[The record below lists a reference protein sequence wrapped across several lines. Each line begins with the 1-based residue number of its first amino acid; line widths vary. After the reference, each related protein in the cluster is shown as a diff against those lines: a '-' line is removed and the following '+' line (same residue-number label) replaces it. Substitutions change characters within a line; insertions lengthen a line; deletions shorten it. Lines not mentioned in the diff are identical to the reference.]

1 MPRGYIS
8 AQVENEL
15 EVRHQRDIIWNI
27 INATP
32 YYKKVD
38 PHITVIPPFTVKEGH
53 EEDVKSLVEQTDIQG
68 QPVKMEKI
76 DVYEDIDEPYV
87 VLLRVDVDIHED
99 RDWLMEK
106 LPEHT
111 KGGIVE
117 PVTPH
122 ITLFKTLGF
131 WDEVPDKMSEKLK
144 REVESRPPVSDT
156 KIRAV
161 DVEFN

>member
-8 AQVENEL
+8 AQIENEL
-15 EVRHQRDIIWNI
+15 QVRSQRDIIWNI
-27 INATP
+27 INASR

-53 EEDVKSLVEQTDIQG
+53 EEDVKNLVEQTDIQG

-76 DVYEDIDEPYV
+76 DVYENIDEPYV

-99 RDWLMEK
+99 RNWLMEK

-111 KGGIVE
+111 KGNMVE

-131 WDEVPDKMSEKLK
+131 WDKVPDKMSEKLK
-144 REVESRPPVSDT
+144 REIESRPPVSDT

-161 DVEFN
+161 EVEFN